1 MAKRRGGSKRKTFKR
16 KATAKRKAHG
26 RSVYKVR
33 GGWRLGKR

>member
-1 MAKRRGGSKRKTFKR
+1 MARKTYKR

-33 GGWRLGKR
+33 KGWRVGKR